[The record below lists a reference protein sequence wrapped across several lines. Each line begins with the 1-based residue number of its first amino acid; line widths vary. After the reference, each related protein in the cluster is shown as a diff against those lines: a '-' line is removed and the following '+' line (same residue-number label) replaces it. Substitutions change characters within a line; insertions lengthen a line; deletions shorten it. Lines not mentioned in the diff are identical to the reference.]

1 MCPRNDPRDGPRE
14 RMLDATSAIVEAGD
28 WGALRL
34 ARVAR
39 AAGVSRQTAYNEFG
53 SKVGLGRAL
62 VEREV
67 DAFLGGVQ
75 ERMERHADDVPE
87 AVRAAVLF
95 ALDEAERRPL
105 LKGIFGAGRSRD
117 DELIALA
124 TRGRDPMIARVVA
137 AFRGYADTTW
147 PAVPADVKDLLVET
161 LMRVTV
167 SHAVAPLH
175 APAEVARNL
184 AELTRRLLP

>member
-1 MCPRNDPRDGPRE
+1 MCPRSGPRE
-14 RMLDATSAIVEAGD
+14 RMLDATSAIVEDGD

-39 AAGVSRQTAYNEFG
+39 DAGVSRQTAYNEFG

-75 ERMERHADDVPE
+75 ERMERHADDVPA
-87 AVRAAVLF
+87 AVEAAVLF
-95 ALDEAERRPL
+95 ALTEAARRSL
-105 LKGIFGAGRSRD
+105 LRNIFGAGRSRD

-124 TRGRDPMIARVVA
+124 TRGRDPVVGHVVA
-137 AFRGYADTTW
+137 AFRGYADATW
-147 PAVPADVKDLLVET
+147 PDVPADVKDLLVET

-175 APAEVARNL
+175 EPAEVARSL
-184 AELTRRLLP
+184 AELTRRLLG

>member
-1 MCPRNDPRDGPRE
+1 
-14 RMLDATSAIVEAGD
+14 MLDATSAIVAAGD

-75 ERMERHADDVPE
+75 ERMERHADDVPA
-87 AVRAAVLF
+87 AVEAAVLF
-95 ALDEAERRPL
+95 ALAEAERRPL

-124 TRGRDPMIARVVA
+124 TRGRDPMIAHVVA

-147 PAVPADVKDLLVET
+147 PAVSADVKDLLVET

-184 AELTRRLLP
+184 AELTRRLLA

>member
-1 MCPRNDPRDGPRE
+1 
-14 RMLDATSAIVEAGD
+14 MLDATSAMVANGD
-28 WGALRL
+28 WDGLRL
-34 ARVAR
+34 AQVAR

-75 ERMERHADDVPE
+75 ERMEPHADDVPA
-87 AVRAAVLF
+87 AVEAAVLF
-95 ALDEAERRPL
+95 TLAEAERRPL
-105 LKGIFGAGRSRD
+105 LKHILGAGRTRD
-117 DELIALA
+117 DDLLALA
-124 TRGRDPMIARVVA
+124 TRGRDPVVGHVVA
-137 AFRGYADTTW
+137 AFRGYADATW
-147 PAVPADVKDLLVET
+147 PDVPADVKDLLVET

-175 APAEVARNL
+175 APAEVARTL
-184 AELTRRLLP
+184 AELTRRLLA